1 MKDVIVEKFGKP
13 DPFIFCLDKG
23 YVRLIDCMPRY
34 IKDKEDVA
42 DYVIAEAARC
52 SYQRETKTISDDK
65 VLIHY
70 LMRHNH
76 TSPFEMIEFKFHIK
90 LPMYICTQLLR
101 HRTASMNILSGRYSE
116 MREEFYVPHV
126 DNVRLQ
132 DDINKQGSEG
142 FMSNKTSEE
151 IINNINDAHDIT
163 YARYKNNLRK
173 GLVREQARGVLPYNL
188 YTEMYWKID
197 LKNLLHFLD
206 VRCDSHSQW
215 EMQQYANVI
224 LELIKPIV
232 PWTIEAWE
240 YYSPYRGGVLLTK
253 CEIQALRAM
262 LSRDYVPSINFS
274 SKLEKIEWE
283 EKIKKMGLKIA

>member
-1 MKDVIVEKFGKP
+1 MKDIIMEKFGKTNP
-13 DPFIFCLDKG
+13 ISSCLDKG
-23 YVRLIDCMPRY
+23 YVQLIDCMPRY
-34 IKDKEDVA
+34 IEDEESTA

-52 SYQRETKTISDDK
+52 SYQRNIKTINDDK
-65 VLIHY
+65 VLIRY

-116 MREEFYVPHV
+116 MSEEFYILSV

-132 DDINKQGSEG
+132 DNINKQGSKGLMDNEL
-142 FMSNKTSEE
+142 SEE
-151 IINNINDAHDIT
+151 IIDNINKIHDIS
-163 YARYKNNLRK
+163 YEQYKNNLEK
-173 GLVREQARGVLPYNL
+173 GLAREQARGILPYDL

-206 VRCDSHSQW
+206 LRCDNHSQW
-215 EMQQYANVI
+215 EMQQYANTI

-232 PWTIEAWE
+232 SWTIEAWE
-240 YYSPYRGGVLLTK
+240 DYSPYRGGVLLTR
-253 CEIQALRAM
+253 CEVDALKAM
-262 LSRDYVPSINFS
+262 FSKDYVTSINFS
-274 SKLEKIEWE
+274 SKLERMEWN
-283 EKIKKMGLKIA
+283 EKVKKMGIET